1 MQDIVPAE
9 KNAEIVCE
17 FINEVWNAGDATAVD
32 RFLTPDYIE
41 HAYDPKSVA
50 GLKAMVALL
59 ATAFPD
65 QRSDIEDCVAQEDR
79 VMVRLRLTGTHHGTF
94 RTKEATGNRI
104 DVRAVRWFRLAG
116 GKIAEH
122 WALLDTLAL
131 FRQIEMLPPAPG
143 PAKHQ

>member
-1 MQDIVPAE
+1 MQDFAPTE

-17 FINEVWNAGDATAVD
+17 FMEKVWNAGDPAAVD

-41 HAYDPKSVA
+41 HAYDPKNIA
-50 GLKAMVALL
+50 GLQAMVTLL

-65 QRSDIEDCVAQEDR
+65 QRSDIEDCVAEADR
-79 VMVRLRLTGTHHGTF
+79 VMVRLRLTGTHQGTF

-104 DVRAVRWFRLAG
+104 DVRAVRWFRLG
-116 GKIAEH
+116 DGKIAEH

-131 FRQIEMLPPAPG
+131 FRQIEILPPAPA
-143 PAKHQ
+143 PMAQ